1 MFSLGYRPL
10 AWHGVAKRLPTG
22 ALNRVSGAEVHNYNK
37 IAIVTGAARGIGA
50 ATAERL
56 ARDGNAVAV
65 VDLDE
70 AACQETVARIVGAGG
85 RAVGLG
91 ADVGRTEAVAAAIAR
106 IADELGPPSILVNNA
121 GITRDNLSFKMT
133 DSDWDDVITVH
144 LRGSFLMSREVQ
156 PFLTKARWGRI
167 VNLSSVSALGN
178 RGQANYSTAKAG
190 LQGLTKTLAI
200 ELGRFNVTVNAIAP
214 GFIVTDMTA
223 ATAERLGLTFE
234 EFKERGAKSIPVGR
248 VGEPNDIANL
258 VSFLCGD
265 ESGFVSGQVIYVA
278 GGPKA

>member
-1 MFSLGYRPL
+1 M
-10 AWHGVAKRLPTG
+10 
-22 ALNRVSGAEVHNYNK
+22 HNYNK

-144 LRGSFLMSREVQ
+144 LAEGR
-156 PFLTKARWGRI
+156 LT
-167 VNLSSVSALGN
+167 
-178 RGQANYSTAKAG
+178 AG
-190 LQGLTKTLAI
+190 EQTIDVTPLPAMVLDILDAGGLLPRLVADGYLA
-200 ELGRFNVTVNAIAP
+200 G
-214 GFIVTDMTA
+214 
-223 ATAERLGLTFE
+223 AERT
-234 EFKERGAKSIPVGR
+234 GAR
-248 VGEPNDIANL
+248 A
-258 VSFLCGD
+258 
-265 ESGFVSGQVIYVA
+265 
-278 GGPKA
+278 